1 MQIGRWTLTRSRKE
15 TGWRCYHTSA
25 ESSEALAEV
34 LLAIAKRLGNAIP
47 GRRGEQVELIVPLEA
62 SAAEE
67 RSLSAAYGLGELPM
81 HIDTAHHLLPARFV
95 LIGCADPG
103 HSNAGTRLLETKKLA
118 FSESELALISSAPVL
133 VRTGKR
139 SFYSTILDRTR
150 PFLRYDP
157 GCLEPLDSRGKDA
170 LSIVHQAIEKANVC
184 THDWSRGEVLIIDNW
199 KTLHGRTSAAADG
212 RLLLRVSVQ

>member
-1 MQIGRWTLTRSRKE
+1 VQVGRWTLTRIRKE
-15 TGWRCYHTSA
+15 SGWRCYNTSV
-25 ESSEALAEV
+25 ESAEALAEM
-34 LLAIAKRLGNAIP
+34 LPTLAGKLGNAIS
-47 GRRGEQVELIVPLEA
+47 GRRGEKVEQIVPLVA

-103 HSNAGTRLLETKKLA
+103 HSITGTRLLETKRLT
-118 FSESELALISSAPVL
+118 FSRSELALISSAPVL

-139 SFYSTILDRTR
+139 SFYSTIMDRTR

-157 GCLEPLDSRGKDA
+157 GCLEPIDSRGVEA
-170 LSIVHQAIEKANVC
+170 LSVVQQAIEKAAIW
-184 THDWSRGEVLIIDNW
+184 THVWSRGEILIIDNW
-199 KTLHGRTSAAADG
+199 KTLHGRTAASNDG